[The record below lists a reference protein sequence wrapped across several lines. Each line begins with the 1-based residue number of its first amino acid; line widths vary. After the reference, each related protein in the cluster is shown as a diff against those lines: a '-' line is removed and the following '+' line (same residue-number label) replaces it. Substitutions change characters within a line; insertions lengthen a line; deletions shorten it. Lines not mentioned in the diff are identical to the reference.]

1 MLVLSNFAT
10 GDRKQ
15 SRDNPFRCFKDE
27 KSLVSYFQRMK
38 KLLVFFSRVAYR
50 EGGHFTVRAE
60 TDAETVSPTSE
71 RQEYP
76 QLPQDIIRP
85 TDDQR
90 SMEPQN
96 SPVLSFCA
104 MLSRKKAHA
113 GHRSK
118 ECARPSRKELGDDE
132 RDDAEQQRLN
142 TGGWQ
147 EAGNYNSNLSKLI
160 WMAQLLI
167 FESVYHHHV
176 NNVDDTITNQLKK
189 LCEKFLH
196 QAQDTVFA
204 RILSWR
210 LYLTKV
216 SKGAVA
222 SNQARCSS
230 DGREITYLGTTLS
243 M

>member
-1 MLVLSNFAT
+1 
-10 GDRKQ
+10 
-15 SRDNPFRCFKDE
+15 
-27 KSLVSYFQRMK
+27 
-38 KLLVFFSRVAYR
+38 
-50 EGGHFTVRAE
+50 
-60 TDAETVSPTSE
+60 
-71 RQEYP
+71 
-76 QLPQDIIRP
+76 
-85 TDDQR
+85 
-90 SMEPQN
+90 
-96 SPVLSFCA
+96 

-118 ECARPSRKELGDDE
+118 ECARPSRKGLGDDE

-222 SNQARCSS
+222 STQARCSS

>member
-15 SRDNPFRCFKDE
+15 GRDNPFRCFKDE

-90 SMEPQN
+90 SMEPQKY
-96 SPVLSFCA
+96 VLWGIGRRWG
-104 MLSRKKAHA
+104 L
-113 GHRSK
+113 
-118 ECARPSRKELGDDE
+118 KELKPAVGDFFMQLICHE
-132 RDDAEQQRLN
+132 FNA
-142 TGGWQ
+142 
-147 EAGNYNSNLSKLI
+147 SLS
-160 WMAQLLI
+160 
-167 FESVYHHHV
+167 S
-176 NNVDDTITNQLKK
+176 
-189 LCEKFLH
+189 
-196 QAQDTVFA
+196 
-204 RILSWR
+204 R
-210 LYLTKV
+210 
-216 SKGAVA
+216 
-222 SNQARCSS
+222 
-230 DGREITYLGTTLS
+230 
-243 M
+243 